1 MNKYWWLNEESSDML
16 ERGYLIKGQSVEEK
30 LELICEHAS
39 KILKK
44 PELKDKFKQVF
55 EMGWASLSSPI
66 WANFGQGRALP
77 ISCITGDTWV
87 NTHNGGKM
95 AKDIKIGD
103 LVLTHKNRFKSVTAI
118 IPTKDKGDIWK
129 LKVGTRMTNLYI
141 TGNHPVLTN
150 LGWVNVE
157 NLDTKKHLIAVNG
170 ELNYTSSDYII
181 DLKPFVDYKYI
192 LKEGN
197 ICKAV
202 ENTSEKSK
210 KLNLKSDYIT
220 YYSTPKE
227 FINIT
232 EDIAWALGV
241 WFAEGSLTI
250 SNKKEPNGIRI
261 TVNDKDENWV
271 AEEWLQIM
279 TKSFNLKGNIYKSE
293 VTRKGKLNSWLTV
306 NFNGKVVGNLFKS
319 FGKGA
324 KEKEVPDWV
333 INLPK
338 NKLQKFLDGIL
349 LGDGS
354 KGKNGSN
361 KITLANPKLL
371 LQVYNMGLKL
381 GHDMSLQ
388 MQEKAGVLAT
398 TSHVYTIN
406 FRGYETSLNKHSA
419 SSGVR
424 FNDGLIYCPIKI
436 LEKTNKVE
444 DVYDFTVDE
453 DHSFSCAGVIVHN
466 CFSSYVPDSLNGI
479 YSSLKEVAIMTQQGG
494 GTAGYFDLRPTGAE
508 VTGGATSSGAMSFI
522 NLFDSTIEVVKQNN
536 VRRGAFAAY
545 MEIDHPEIKDFLEI
559 KDKGHRM
566 QTLNTAVNVSD
577 VWMESMIAGDKEKR
591 DTWALVLK
599 SRREKGIPYINFTD
613 NINKNKPKV
622 YKDKNLTIWQS
633 NLCVSGDTKILT
645 DFGYEEI
652 ENLEGQSVNIWNGEE
667 YSKVDVF
674 KTGESKQLLNIVTD
688 SGYELKCTPE
698 HKFYIQRGYNRGVGI
713 NKLEVLEK
721 KASEL
726 SEGDKLIKFEL
737 PIIEGDKELKYSYTQ
752 GFFSGDGY
760 SDDNVLKS
768 LVYLYG
774 DKKKLL
780 TYIDVRNKYTQQG
793 KKSKLTESKAI
804 NISKTN
810 DRISCYMPEDI
821 INNKSFVPTAEYT
834 IESRLTWLAGLLDSD
849 GTITNN
855 KGSQSLQIASINKE
869 FLKDTQLML
878 QTLGVDSKVAFFRKE
893 GQYLLPANNGTGL
906 NKMYQCKEA
915 SRLLINENSLYKLTG
930 LGLKCHRLKWE
941 VVKPNRECSQFIKIK
956 SVEELPDLYNTFCF
970 TEPKRH
976 LGMFNG
982 ILTGQCNEIMLPTSE
997 DESLV
1002 CCLLSMNAYT
1012 YDEWKDTDAIEL
1024 MVYFLDAVME
1034 DFIIKAEKVQGM
1046 ERALKFAKNHRALGI
1061 GILGYASYLQKNMIA
1076 FESFEAQ
1083 QFNTRL
1089 FKDLQVKAINASIK
1103 LASEYGEPDL
1113 LKGYGM
1119 RNTTLIALA
1128 PTTSSS
1134 SILGQVSPSIEPL
1147 KSNYFVVG
1155 LAKGS
1160 FARKNKELEIL
1171 LESKNKNTEDI
1182 WKTILTNKGSVQ
1194 NLEFLSEKEKSVFK
1208 TFEEIS
1214 PLTIIQQ
1221 ASARQPFICQGQS
1234 LNLLIPNEVEIKQ
1247 INAWMI
1253 EAWKLGI
1260 KGLYYQRGTSIAK
1273 DAVLKMLECQSC
1285 EA

>member
-16 ERGYLIKGQSVEEK
+16 ERGYLVKGQSVEEK
-30 LELICEHAS
+30 LDLICGHAS

-44 PELKDKFKQVF
+44 PELKNKFKEVF

-494 GTAGYFDLRPTGAE
+494 GTAGYFNLRPTGAE

-522 NLFDSTIEVVKQNN
+522 SLFDSTIEVVKQNN

-577 VWMESMIAGDKEKR
+577 AWMESMIAGDKEKR
-591 DTWALVLK
+591 DIWALVLK

-613 NINKNKPKV
+613 NINKNKPQV

-633 NLCVSGDTKILT
+633 NLC
-645 DFGYEEI
+645 
-652 ENLEGQSVNIWNGEE
+652 
-667 YSKVDVF
+667 
-674 KTGESKQLLNIVTD
+674 
-688 SGYELKCTPE
+688 
-698 HKFYIQRGYNRGVGI
+698 
-713 NKLEVLEK
+713 
-721 KASEL
+721 
-726 SEGDKLIKFEL
+726 
-737 PIIEGDKELKYSYTQ
+737 
-752 GFFSGDGY
+752 
-760 SDDNVLKS
+760 
-768 LVYLYG
+768 
-774 DKKKLL
+774 
-780 TYIDVRNKYTQQG
+780 
-793 KKSKLTESKAI
+793 
-804 NISKTN
+804 
-810 DRISCYMPEDI
+810 
-821 INNKSFVPTAEYT
+821 
-834 IESRLTWLAGLLDSD
+834 
-849 GTITNN
+849 
-855 KGSQSLQIASINKE
+855 
-869 FLKDTQLML
+869 
-878 QTLGVDSKVAFFRKE
+878 
-893 GQYLLPANNGTGL
+893 
-906 NKMYQCKEA
+906 
-915 SRLLINENSLYKLTG
+915 
-930 LGLKCHRLKWE
+930 
-941 VVKPNRECSQFIKIK
+941 
-956 SVEELPDLYNTFCF
+956 
-970 TEPKRH
+970 
-976 LGMFNG
+976 
-982 ILTGQCNEIMLPTSE
+982 NEIMLPTSE
-997 DESLV
+997 EESLV

-1046 ERALKFAKNHRALGI
+1046 ERALRFAKNHRALGI

-1103 LASEYGEPDL
+1103 LASEYGEPEL

-1171 LESKNKNTEDI
+1171 LEVKNKNTEDV

-1194 NLEFLSEKEKSVFK
+1194 NLGFLSEKEKSVFK